1 MRAMRI
7 RTIIAVIL
15 AVTICFGATTM
26 WTADT
31 TGRDGDTDANI
42 IDSNGSPTG
51 TTTGAAPK
59 KGGNKFAKIFKA
71 PFKAISK
78 LFGGSRD
85 QNRLQ
90 RLKESDVAKFESAP
104 MMRVSDNV
112 TLETRTPSA
121 KGSAKQHLMN
131 GRALLGT
138 GRINEA
144 IAELSLAASMDAR
157 LSAEANSLLGL
168 AYDQKGM
175 RERARE
181 AYERSMQES
190 PDDAQT
196 LNNLGFS
203 LYQNGNYRAAV
214 DRLKRA
220 ARLAPTDQRILNNL
234 ALAQCRLG
242 KYEDAY
248 KNFARAGGELTGRL
262 NTAAMLERLGRDEE
276 AIRYYEAARRLQPNS
291 AFTLRRLVDLYG
303 RLGRT
308 LEAEDA
314 RRALSTLSGQM
325 AVAKS

>member
-1 MRAMRI
+1 MRAMRF
-7 RTIIAVIL
+7 RTITAIIL
-15 AVTICFGATTM
+15 AVTICFGATAL

-51 TTTGAAPK
+51 TTSAEAK
-59 KGGNKFAKIFKA
+59 KSGGNRFARILKA
-71 PFKAISK
+71 PIKAISK
-78 LFGGSRD
+78 LFGGNRD

-90 RLKESDVAKFESAP
+90 RLNESDVAKFESAP
-104 MMRVSDNV
+104 TMRVSDNV
-112 TLETRTPSA
+112 TLETTTPNTKASA
-121 KGSAKQHLMN
+121 KEHLMN

-144 IAELSLAASMDAR
+144 IAELSLAASMDAH
-157 LSAEANSLLGL
+157 LSGEANGLLGL

-181 AYERSMQES
+181 AYERSMHES
-190 PDDAQT
+190 PDDAQN

-291 AFTLRRLVDLYG
+291 EFTLRRLVDLYG
-303 RLGRT
+303 RMGRT
-308 LEAEDA
+308 NEAEDA

-325 AVAKS
+325 AVAQN

>member
-1 MRAMRI
+1 MRVKRI
-7 RTIIAVIL
+7 RTIAIIIL
-15 AVTICFGATTM
+15 AVTVCFGATAL

-51 TTTGAAPK
+51 TSAAPK
-59 KGGNKFAKIFKA
+59 KSGNKFARIFKA

-78 LFGGSRD
+78 LFGGNRD
-85 QNRLQ
+85 ENRVQ
-90 RLKESDVAKFESAP
+90 RLNEKDVAKFESAP
-104 MMRVSDNV
+104 TMRVSDNV
-112 TLETRTPSA
+112 TLEQSMPNSTGTA
-121 KGSAKQHLMN
+121 KEHLMN

-138 GRINEA
+138 GRVNEA
-144 IAELSLAASMDAR
+144 IAELSLAASLDAR
-157 LSAEANSLLGL
+157 LSAEANGLLGL

-181 AYERSMQES
+181 AYERSMHDA
-190 PDDAQT
+190 PGDAQT

-276 AIRYYEAARRLQPNS
+276 AIKYYEAARRLQPNS
-291 AFTLRRLVDLYG
+291 EFTLRRLVDLYG
-303 RLGRT
+303 RMGRT
-308 LEAEDA
+308 VEADDA

-325 AVAKS
+325 AVATS

>member
-1 MRAMRI
+1 MRT
-7 RTIIAVIL
+7 RTIIAI
-15 AVTICFGATTM
+15 TIAITLCFGATAL

-31 TGRDGDTDANI
+31 TGREGDTETNI
-42 IDSNGSPTG
+42 IDANGSPVG
-51 TTTGAAPK
+51 QSKEDK
-59 KGGNKFAKIFKA
+59 KSGNKFARIIKA

-85 QNRLQ
+85 ENRMR
-90 RLKESDVAKFESAP
+90 RLNEKDVAKFESAP
-104 MMRVSDNV
+104 TMRVSDNV
-112 TLETRTPSA
+112 TMDEQRPGA
-121 KGSAKQHLMN
+121 KGTAREHLMN

-138 GRINEA
+138 GRVNEA
-144 IAELSLAASMDAR
+144 IAELSLAASLDPR
-157 LSAEANSLLGL
+157 LSGEANGLLGL

-175 RERARE
+175 RERAKE
-181 AYERSMQES
+181 SYERAMKDAPE
-190 PDDAQT
+190 DAQT

-262 NTAAMLERLGRDEE
+262 NTAALLERMGRDED
-276 AIRYYEAARRLQPNS
+276 AIRYYEAARRLEPNS
-291 AFTLRRLVDLYG
+291 SITLRRLVDLY
-303 RLGRT
+303 RRMGRT
-308 LEAEDA
+308 SDSEDA
-314 RRALSTLSGQM
+314 QRALTALADQM
-325 AVAKS
+325 AIARSGR